1 MRPNRRGPC
10 AAELLSNP
18 TKGPDNV
25 ATCTGSATLND
36 LTAGTYYVAAV
47 YSGDDVDTT
56 STSPVVTIVVS

>member
-1 MRPNRRGPC
+1 V
-10 AAELLSNP
+10 AA
-18 TKGPDNV
+18 
-25 ATCTGSATLND
+25 CTGSAALND